1 MKPVFAL
8 SAMLN
13 RGCAMRNR
21 AMFGPWIRRFLLEHL
36 VRDRNLTS
44 NTQASYR
51 DTLLLLVPFVSQAR
65 KIPIDRLMIDDLS
78 PALLR
83 SFLEHLQEERG
94 CSGATRNLRLAA
106 IHSLAKF
113 IGMRNPEHLAWSTEI
128 RAVPFKK
135 TQKSTLTYLNKPEID
150 ALLNAPN
157 LKTSQGRRDYA
168 LLLFLYN
175 TGARAEE
182 AAHLT
187 VSDITWGSS
196 AVVRLVGKGNKTRFC
211 PIWRRTAE
219 VLKSLVAEHTAQEF
233 VFLNRLDEPL
243 TRFGIYS
250 LVRRAVG
257 QASRTLPTLATKRIS
272 PHCLRH
278 SCAVHLLR
286 SGVDINT
293 IRAWLGHVS
302 LDTTHI
308 YAEVDLEMKEK
319 ALALC
324 DLPNEVAAR
333 PWRSDPGLIEF
344 LRAL

>member
-1 MKPVFAL
+1 
-8 SAMLN
+8 
-13 RGCAMRNR
+13 MRDRNLI
-21 AMFGPWIRRFLLEHL
+21 GPWIRRFLLEHL
-36 VRDRNLTS
+36 VADRNLTT

-51 DTLLLLVPFVSQAR
+51 DTLLLLLPFASQAR
-65 KIPIDRLMIDDLS
+65 KTPIDRLTINDLS

-83 SFLEHLQEERG
+83 SFLEYLETVRG
-94 CSGATRNLRLAA
+94 CSGTTRNLRLAA
-106 IHSLAKF
+106 VHSLAKF
-113 IGMRNPEHLAWSTEI
+113 IGLRSPEHVAWSADI

-135 TQKSTLTYLNKPEID
+135 TKKSTLIYLDKPEVD
-150 ALLNAPN
+150 ALLKAPD
-157 LKTSQGRRDYA
+157 LQTPRGRRDYA

-182 AAHLT
+182 TVRLT
-187 VSDITWGSS
+187 IGDVTWGSS
-196 AVVRLVGKGNKTRFC
+196 PAVRLVGKGNKMRVC
-211 PIWRRTAE
+211 PIWKRTADE
-219 VLKSLVAEHTAQEF
+219 LRLLAAARAVSEF
-233 VFLNRLDEPL
+233 VFLNRRNEPL
-243 TRFGIYS
+243 TRFGIYG
-250 LVRRAVG
+250 LVRRVVTK
-257 QASRTLPTLATKRIS
+257 ASSERPALATKRIS

-293 IRAWLGHVS
+293 IRAWLGHAS

-324 DLPNEVAAR
+324 DLPNYAGAR
-333 PWRSDPGLIEF
+333 PWHSDPKLMEF

>member
-1 MKPVFAL
+1 MHDRIL
-8 SAMLN
+8 I
-13 RGCAMRNR
+13 
-21 AMFGPWIRRFLLEHL
+21 GPWIRRFLLEHL
-36 VRDRNLTS
+36 VTDRNLTR

-51 DTLLLLVPFVSQAR
+51 DTLLLLLPFLCQAQ
-65 KIPIDRLMIDDLS
+65 KTSPDRLTIDDIS
-78 PALLR
+78 PSRLR
-83 SFLEHLQEERG
+83 SFLEYLEKERE

-113 IGMRNPEHLAWSTEI
+113 IGMRSPEHVAWCAEI
-128 RAVPFKK
+128 RGVPFKK
-135 TQKSTLTYLNKPEID
+135 TPKSSLTYLDKPEID
-150 ALLNAPN
+150 ALLKAPDVR
-157 LKTSQGRRDYA
+157 TAQGRRDYA

-175 TGARAEE
+175 TGARVEE

-187 VSDITWGSS
+187 IDAITWTRSP
-196 AVVRLVGKGNKTRFC
+196 AVRLIGKGNKTRSC
-211 PIWRRTAE
+211 PIWQLTLD
-219 VLKSLVAEHTAQEF
+219 VLKPLVAGRAAQDF

-243 TRFGIYS
+243 TRFGIYG
-250 LVRRAVG
+250 LVRRAVD
-257 QASRTLPTLATKRIS
+257 QASKALPSLVAKRIS

-308 YAEVDLEMKEK
+308 YAEVDLEMKAK

-324 DLPNEVAAR
+324 DVPDQVATK
-333 PWRSDPGLIEF
+333 PWHSDPGLIGF